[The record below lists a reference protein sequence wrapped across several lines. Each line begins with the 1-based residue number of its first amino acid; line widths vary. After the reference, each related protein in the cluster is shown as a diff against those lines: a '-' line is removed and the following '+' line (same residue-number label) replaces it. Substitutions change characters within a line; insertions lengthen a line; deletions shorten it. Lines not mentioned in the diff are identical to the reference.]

1 MAGCVADRARA
12 RRLTPESRGRRL
24 ATRMAEPAS
33 ASLDGRTALVTG
45 ASRGIGRAIAL
56 ELARAGARIVAVGR
70 NAERLEETRRQV
82 EAIGGACAVLAADIR
97 ERAWLDRL
105 DERGAAVD
113 VLVNNAATFAPYGP
127 LEELAEADLERVI
140 QTVLVAPIL
149 LVRHV
154 LAGMKERGFGRIV
167 NLGTV
172 AAETGATG
180 QAAYTAAKAGLI
192 GFTRSVAAEAAP
204 WGVTCNLVQPGLITT
219 ERVAESVDP
228 DLQQRI
234 LANTAL
240 GRPGTPE
247 EVAALVAFLASP
259 RASYVTGA
267 VIPVSGGLGIGLY
280 ARDVTDRS

>member
-1 MAGCVADRARA
+1 
-12 RRLTPESRGRRL
+12 
-24 ATRMAEPAS
+24 MAELAS
-33 ASLDGRTALVTG
+33 GPLDGRTALVTG

-82 EAIGGACAVLAADIR
+82 EAIGGACGVLAADIR
-97 ERAWLDRL
+97 ERGWLDRL
-105 DERGAAVD
+105 DERAAAVD

-127 LEELAEADLERVI
+127 IEELAEADLERVI

-192 GFTRSVAAEAAP
+192 GLTRSVAAEAAP
-204 WGVTCNLVQPGLITT
+204 WGVTCNLVQPGLIAT
-219 ERVAESVDP
+219 ERIAESVDP
-228 DLQQRI
+228 YLQERI
-234 LANTAL
+234 LASTAI
-240 GRPGTPE
+240 GRAGTPE

-280 ARDVTDRS
+280 ARDVTGRS

>member
-1 MAGCVADRARA
+1 M
-12 RRLTPESRGRRL
+12 TPESRGRRL
-24 ATRMAEPAS
+24 ATRMAQLAS
-33 ASLDGRTALVTG
+33 GPLDGRTALVTG

-82 EAIGGACAVLAADIR
+82 EAIGRACGVLAADIR

-105 DERGAAVD
+105 DERSGTID

-127 LEELAEADLERVI
+127 IEELAEADLDRVI

-204 WGVTCNLVQPGLITT
+204 WGVTCNLVQPGLIAT
-219 ERVAESVDP
+219 ERIAESVDP
-228 DLQQRI
+228 ELQRRI
-234 LANTAL
+234 LASTAI

-247 EVAALVAFLASP
+247 EVAALVGFLASP

-280 ARDVTDRS
+280 ERTESGEIPSERLGPR